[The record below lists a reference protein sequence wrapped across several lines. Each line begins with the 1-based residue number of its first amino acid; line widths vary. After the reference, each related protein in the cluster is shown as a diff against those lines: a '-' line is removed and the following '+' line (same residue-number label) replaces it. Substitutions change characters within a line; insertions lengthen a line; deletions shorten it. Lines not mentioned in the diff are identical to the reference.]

1 MYISLTNSFN
11 HCTQGGTGDGSD
23 RKDAG
28 LQAVVTMITMAAKEA
43 GCYKMVPQKM
53 LQQQVPSLSPL
64 LSFSSISVALTLPL
78 LSALLARSLSGSPVS
93 GKIVGASKD
102 EGMARGCGLA
112 VRSCAD
118 LRSMLADTLRM

>member
-1 MYISLTNSFN
+1 MRGRYAYG
-11 HCTQGGTGDGSD
+11 HCS

-28 LQAVVTMITMAAKEA
+28 LQAVVAMIAMATKEA
-43 GCYKMVPQKM
+43 GCYKMVLQKM

-64 LSFSSISVALTLPL
+64 LLFLSISVALTLPL
-78 LSALLARSLSGSPVS
+78 LSALSVRSLSGSPVS

-102 EGMARGCGLA
+102 KGMARGCGLA
-112 VRSCAD
+112 VRSCVD